1 MQKKILEILTS
12 AEDYVSGQSISEQ
25 LGISRQAVWKGINSL
40 KERGYDI
47 KSLQNK
53 GYKLVSPP
61 EHMDQCM
68 LENLLVNNKIIG
80 KNMIVLDSVGSTND
94 YLKQLGSD
102 GCSNGTVVTTRE
114 QVSGKGRLGR
124 V

>member
-53 GYKLVSPP
+53 GYKLVSSP
-61 EHMDQCM
+61 EHMDKCM

-80 KNMIVLDSVGSTND
+80 KNIIVLDSVGSTND
-94 YLKQLGSD
+94 YLKLWLPHVNRSAEKAD
-102 GCSNGTVVTTRE
+102 LAGC
-114 QVSGKGRLGR
+114 GRAKEMKT
-124 V
+124 